1 MRNVTRRS
9 FITGA
14 AASAFSLAAWQ
25 RAHGANEDMR
35 VAVVGTGGRGGAH
48 ISGYAPEKGE
58 KLKGVRLVA
67 LCDVDSLHLD
77 AAAAGLEK
85 RGVKTEKFGNY
96 RKLLE
101 SKEVD
106 AISIATP
113 NHQHSIQAI
122 WAMQAGKD
130 VYCEKPISH
139 NVWEGRRVVEAAAVS
154 GKICASGTQS
164 RSNPGMIDAVKFIHD
179 GKLGKIQYVRG
190 LCYKRRASIGKVD
203 GPQMPP
209 KTVDYDQWCGPARM
223 LPLTR
228 KKLHYDWHWA
238 WETGNGDLGNQ
249 GIHQMDISRW
259 ILGEN
264 TLSPKIF
271 SIGGR
276 FGYIDDGETPNTM
289 ITIHDYASAPLIFE
303 VRGLPGKP
311 AKEGEKEEM
320 DELKGCKVGVIVQ
333 CEGGYMAI
341 PSYNSA
347 KAYDTDGK
355 VIHEFKGEGN
365 HFKNFIE
372 AVQNRTPKTLNASIL
387 EGHLSSAL
395 CHTGNI
401 SLQLGKASSQE
412 AIREKLKGNAV
423 AQETFESVNMHL
435 QTNLVDLNKSKLI
448 LGEFLTMDPGTETF
462 VGNVEASK
470 LLKREYRA
478 PYTIPEKF

>member
-1 MRNVTRRS
+1 MNKITRRN
-9 FITGA
+9 FMTGA
-14 AASAFSLAAWQ
+14 AATAFSLSAWQ
-25 RAHGANEDMR
+25 RAHGANENIR
-35 VAVVGTGGRGGAH
+35 IAVVGTGGRGAAH
-48 ISGYAPEKGE
+48 IDGYT
-58 KLKGVRLVA
+58 KLKGVQLVA
-67 LCDVDSLHLD
+67 LCDVDSEHVD
-77 AAAAGLEK
+77 AAADKLEK
-85 RGVKTEKFGNY
+85 KSIKVEKYTDY
-96 RKLLE
+96 RKLLAN
-101 SKEVD
+101 KDID

-139 NVWEGRRVVEAAAVS
+139 NVWEGRKVVEAAASS

-164 RSNPGMIDAVKFIHD
+164 RSNPGMIESVKYIQD

-203 GPQMPP
+203 GPQTPP
-209 KTVDYDQWCGPARM
+209 KTLDYDQWCGPARM

-228 KKLHYDWHWA
+228 KKLHYDWHWV

-249 GIHQMDISRW
+249 GIHQMDIARW

-264 TLSPKIF
+264 KLSPKIF

-276 FGYIDDGETPNTM
+276 FGYVDDGETPNTM
-289 ITIHDYASAPLIFE
+289 MTIHDYATAPLIFE
-303 VRGLPGKP
+303 VRGLPAKP

-320 DELKGCKVGVIVQ
+320 DDLKGVKVGVITQ
-333 CEGGYMAI
+333 CEGGSLVMA
-341 PSYNSA
+341 SYNA
-347 KAYDTDGK
+347 GKAFDKEGK
-355 VIHEFKGEGN
+355 LIQEFKGEGD

-372 AVQNRTPKTLNASIL
+372 AVQNRTQNTLHASIL

-401 SLQLGKASSQE
+401 SLRLGKTSSPD

-423 AQETFESVNMHL
+423 AQETFESINKHL
-435 QTNLVDLNKSKLI
+435 QMNLVDLSKNNAT
-448 LGEFLTMDPGTETF
+448 LGEFLTMDPATEAFT
-462 VGNVEASK
+462 GNPEATK
-470 LLKREYRA
+470 LLTREYRA
-478 PYTIPEKF
+478 PYVIPEKI